1 MTDTNGRPLLAKARQ
16 AADDYLMRAVAQGRM
31 TSEAAAGLAGLGFTT
46 ATSVLS
52 TLRRDGLGVEQIT
65 AAYGRQLTKAQ
76 AAGDERAV
84 IAAEYAL
91 AIWSG
96 MLEDLAA
103 YMGGPGAGAQR

>member
-16 AADDYLMRAVAQGRM
+16 AADNYLMQQVARGRM
-31 TSEAAAGLAGLGFTT
+31 TPTVAGNLATLGFTT

-52 TLRRDGLGVEQIT
+52 TLRRDGLGEEQIS
-65 AAYGRQLTKAQ
+65 AAYGRQLAKAQ

-91 AIWSG
+91 AIWGG
-96 MLEDLAA
+96 MLEDLAV
-103 YMGGPGAGAQR
+103 YMGGPGTEMQR